1 MNMMKHRYLA
11 LCWTLVCLAG
21 ASTAVFAQD
30 YPPVP
35 VTISRSQVTMH
46 GKTYYAHIVLERQT
60 IYSITKAYGVTEEDL
75 YAANPML
82 AQDGLRAGTVIY
94 IPVVSE
100 QKSASKA
107 APVKEKTVK
116 KEKPA
121 EVKEKPAQKEKPAE
135 KPVVVKEKKP
145 VEPKEKK
152 PEVKKEKEKP
162 VIVDTAP
169 APIINED
176 GFLEHTVKWF
186 EDIYDVA
193 KAYEVTAEQIM
204 AANGLK
210 SSRISKRQTL
220 LIPVT
225 EKAKESLK
233 AKVAALAK
241 QPAVTPPV
249 QPEVAQ
255 AVQVENEVPV
265 VAEPEPEPV
274 VAVPVTE
281 EVKPVE
287 AADADDA
294 DDGILDWLTGKGS
307 AEIALVLPFNASGK
321 ASESNMD
328 FYSGVL
334 LALRDLE
341 KEGVKTTLNVFD
353 LQAGVPSSS
362 DLDKNDFVLG
372 PITATDLTT
381 ILGVTGGEVPV
392 ISPLDQRAGDLAD
405 SRKGFIQ
412 APSSAASQYAEL
424 AAWAAEDRAREDK
437 IILVTETTSNG
448 STAPAAG
455 VRQALV
461 ADGTPFESV
470 SWTVAQG
477 RSLPASLTSLLTKG
491 GVNRII
497 VASEK
502 ESFVSDIA
510 RNLSILL
517 GRGYKIAMYAPSRVR
532 TFETVD
538 SSIYHQDHLHI
549 CSPYFADYETPEVK
563 AFVRAYRALYR
574 TEPSQ
579 FAFQG
584 YDLAHYFAKIVSKYG
599 NRWTRALPRYSETG
613 LHTDFR
619 FMKTGSGSFRNT
631 GIRRIVYDTD
641 YSTSLVK

>member
-1 MNMMKHRYLA
+1 MMKHRYLA

-107 APVKEKTVK
+107 APVKENKTT
-116 KEKPA
+116 
-121 EVKEKPAQKEKPAE
+121 EVKEKPAE

-152 PEVKKEKEKP
+152 TEVKKEKDKP
-162 VIVDTAP
+162 VIVDTTP

-193 KAYEVTAEQIM
+193 KAYDVTAEQIM

-233 AKVAALAK
+233 TKMAALAK

-249 QPEVAQ
+249 QTEVAQ
-255 AVQVENEVPV
+255 AVPVENEVPV
-265 VAEPEPEPV
+265 VAEPEPV
-274 VAVPVTE
+274 VVPVTE

-307 AEIALVLPFNASGK
+307 AEIALILPFNAAGK

-392 ISPLDQRAGDLAD
+392 ISPLDQRAVDLAD

-412 APSSAASQYAEL
+412 APSSVASQYAEL

-448 STAPAAG
+448 STAPAVG

-619 FMKTGSGSFRNT
+619 FVKTGSGSFRNT